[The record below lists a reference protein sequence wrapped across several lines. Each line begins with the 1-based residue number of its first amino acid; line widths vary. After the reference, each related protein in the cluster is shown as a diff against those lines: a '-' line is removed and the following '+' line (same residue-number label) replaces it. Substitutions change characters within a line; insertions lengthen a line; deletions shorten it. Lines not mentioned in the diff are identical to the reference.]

1 MAPFFEVK
9 HDSVKNGKP
18 KIYNKP
24 RNDDKPWFTDECK
37 RLYRNYM
44 RCLNIFNHEKSSVNH
59 SNLIEAKTKYKKL
72 ESRLKRIYKRQ
83 QGNMLE
89 GLRTINPKLFYGKF
103 AKKRR
108 ITPKVSGNEFLEH
121 FKKIATELRTEN
133 GSLNN
138 DNVNDD

>member
-1 MAPFFEVK
+1 MRVK

-24 RNDDKPWFTDECK
+24 RNDDEPWLTDECK

-59 SNLIEAKTKYKKL
+59 SNLIEAKKKYNKL

-89 GLRTINPKLFYGKF
+89 GLRTINPNF
-103 AKKRR
+103 
-108 ITPKVSGNEFLEH
+108 SM
-121 FKKIATELRTEN
+121 EN
-133 GSLNN
+133 LLKNGE
-138 DNVNDD
+138 

>member
-18 KIYNKP
+18 KMYNKP
-24 RNDDKPWFTDECK
+24 RNDDKPWLTDECK

-44 RCLNIFNHEKSSVNH
+44 RCLNIFNHEISSVNH
-59 SNLIEAKTKYKKL
+59 SNLIEAKKKYKKL

-103 AKKRR
+103 AKNR
-108 ITPKVSGNEFLEH
+108 E
-121 FKKIATELRTEN
+121 
-133 GSLNN
+133 
-138 DNVNDD
+138 

>member
-9 HDSVKNGKP
+9 HDSVKNEKP

-24 RNDDKPWFTDECK
+24 RNDDKPWLTDECK

-72 ESRLKRIYKRQ
+72 ESRLKRINKRQ

-89 GLRTINPKLFYGKF
+89 VLRTINTKLFYGKF
-103 AKKRR
+103 AKNR
-108 ITPKVSGNEFLEH
+108 E
-121 FKKIATELRTEN
+121 
-133 GSLNN
+133 
-138 DNVNDD
+138 